1 MVQDIKRNE
10 IGVII
15 FGKDTGIKEGNKVAR
30 TKKRA
35 GIPVGEGYIGRVV
48 DALGAQID

>member
-15 FGKDTGIKEGNKVAR
+15 FGKDTGIKEGTKVAQMCIR
-30 TKKRA
+30 DSLVSVKYY
-35 GIPVGEGYIGRVV
+35 IVG
-48 DALGAQID
+48 D